1 MNQAQLI
8 HAAKQRES
16 AAIATLLNQSLSTR
30 KIEVIEATL
39 TENSLTLK
47 VQSKKIPNQHKL
59 LPFLSAEIKSLG
71 IEALEQV
78 IVYGMTEESDIAAWQ
93 ESLTLT
99 QEDLI
104 VNRVTKLNSLP
115 TIAEEVAENNPENLS
130 ETPEAALENPPEDT
144 TTNPETTT
152 EESEEPSPEPEST
165 FTSRYA
171 LPTTTAASNN
181 NSSFSL
187 VTILASLA
195 IGFGWGVMA
204 GIYFGYQKAVSEM
217 PAQPGAIE
225 QPQ

>member
-8 HAAKQRES
+8 HAAKQRET
-16 AAIATLLNQSLSTR
+16 AAIATLLNQSLLTR
-30 KIEVIEATL
+30 KIEVIETSL

-78 IVYGMTEESDIAAWQ
+78 IVYGMTEESDTAAWQ

-104 VNRVTKLNSLP
+104 VNHVTKLNSLP
-115 TIAEEVAENNPENLS
+115 TITEEISENN
-130 ETPEAALENPPEDT
+130 LENPSENSPEDT
-144 TTNPETTT
+144 TTNLETAT
-152 EESEEPSPEPEST
+152 EESEEPRQDPEST
-165 FTSRYA
+165 FASRYVP
-171 LPTTTAASNN
+171 PTTTASNN

-187 VTILASLA
+187 GTILASLA
-195 IGFGWGVMA
+195 IGFGWGLMTGV
-204 GIYFGYQKAVSEM
+204 YFGYQKAVSEM
-217 PAQPGAIE
+217 PAQSGAIE
-225 QPQ
+225 QSQ